1 MCGTYGGG
9 EVHNSLWPWGPVYS
23 LTFTCMKSEYP
34 GHPRGGGGVARVVD
48 GQYSLINYS

>member
-34 GHPRGGGGVARVVD
+34 GHPRGGGG
-48 GQYSLINYS
+48 GGWQELLTGSIL